1 MKEPLHRPGS
11 SIAPILIEVRFSD
24 DQLRAIGGYIAEA
37 ALTPQ
42 PPLPVPQAAKALGI
56 SQDTLRSRVKAGTVK
71 RVPSS
76 VTGTTILI
84 PAAEISRILN
94 PQTPD

>member
-1 MKEPLHRPGS
+1 MITVQVH
-11 SIAPILIEVRFSD
+11 FSD
-24 DQLRAIGGYIAEA
+24 EQLRVLGGYIAEA

-42 PPLPVPQAAKALGI
+42 PPLPVPMAAKALGI
-56 SQDTLRSRVKAGTVK
+56 SQDTLRSRVKAGTVA
-71 RVPSS
+71 RVPAS

-94 PQTPD
+94 PQPEANAQ

>member
-1 MKEPLHRPGS
+1 MNPPLVIHIRLP
-11 SIAPILIEVRFSD
+11 D
-24 DQLRAIGGYIAEA
+24 DQLRTLGCYIAEA
-37 ALTPQ
+37 ALTPH

-56 SQDTLRSRVKAGTVK
+56 SKEALRQRVKAGTVA

-84 PAAEISRILN
+84 PAAEIARILN
-94 PQTPD
+94 PPTPD